1 MGGDSEFSKLVRER
15 KLAELAKKDQALRYL
30 VGLAFSSLGPRSSAG
45 LCLALT

>member
-15 KLAELAKKDQALRYL
+15 KLAELAKEQALYYL